1 MIQKIFNSILLER
14 KRQDLKWGPQTH
26 WNSIWNSILGEEVG
40 EVAKEV
46 NTQAFDQKDFKID
59 HLKNE
64 LIQVAAV
71 AVAWLEDIEKKERRE
86 IEVKGKTI

>member
-14 KRQDLKWGPQTH
+14 KRQDLKWGPQSH
-26 WNSIWNSILGEEVG
+26 WNTIWNNILGEEVG

-46 NTQAFDQKDFKID
+46 NTQAFNQKDFKID